1 MTALSE
7 RLCRRYF
14 AHAEHPYDAFEREV
28 ERTLRPGGTLV
39 DAGCGRSAPVLVK
52 FRGRAAR
59 LIGIDVVDFTQQLD
73 GIELYQ
79 RDLADT
85 GLESG
90 SVDVVMARS
99 VMEHIPN
106 PVAVYAE
113 VARILRPGGR
123 FVFLTAN
130 LWDYASLI
138 AATVPNRLHPWI
150 VAHTEGRREEDVFPI
165 QYQSNTRRAIS
176 RAAASSWL
184 RIERFEYLGQY
195 PAYFMFN
202 GALFLLATWYERM
215 ISALPPLNCLRGWIL
230 CSLSKSPAASR

>member
-1 MTALSE
+1 MTALAE

-14 AHAEHPYDAFEREV
+14 AGTEHPYDAFEREV
-28 ERTLRPGGTLV
+28 ARSLRRRGTLV

-59 LIGIDVVDFTQQLD
+59 LIGIDVVAFTQRLD
-73 GIELYQ
+73 GLELYQ
-79 RDLADT
+79 RDLAHT
-85 GLESG
+85 GLQSG

-106 PVAVYAE
+106 PLAVYAE
-113 VARILRPGGR
+113 IARVLRPGGR

-138 AATVPNRLHPWI
+138 AAAVPNRLHPWI

-165 QYQSNTRRAIS
+165 QYRSNTRRAIR
-176 RAAASSWL
+176 RAAAASAL

-202 GALFLLATWYERM
+202 GALFLLATGYERL
-215 ISALPPLNCLRGWIL
+215 IAAARPLHCLRGWIL
-230 CSLSKSPAASR
+230 CTLRKDPALLR

>member
-1 MTALSE
+1 MTVLSE

-14 AHAEHPYDAFEREV
+14 AGAEHPYDAFEREV
-28 ERTLRPGGTLV
+28 ARALRPQGTLV
-39 DAGCGRSAPVLVK
+39 DAGCGRTAPVLVK
-52 FRGRAAR
+52 FRGRAGR
-59 LIGIDVVDFTQQLD
+59 LIGIDVVDFTQRLD

-90 SVDVVMARS
+90 SVDLVMARS
-99 VMEHIPN
+99 VMEHIPD

-113 VARILRPGGR
+113 VSRVLRPGGR

-138 AATVPNRLHPWI
+138 AAAVPNRLHPWI

-165 QYQSNTRRAIS
+165 EYQSNTRRAIR
-176 RAAASSWL
+176 RAAAASAL
-184 RIERFEYLGQY
+184 RLERFEYLGQY

-215 ISALPPLNCLRGWIL
+215 IAAIRPLNCLRGWIL
-230 CSLSKSPAASR
+230 CTLSKPPATSG

>member
-1 MTALSE
+1 MTALAE

-28 ERTLRPGGTLV
+28 RRSLRPQGTLV
-39 DAGCGRSAPVLVK
+39 DAGCGRTAPVLVK

-59 LIGIDVVDFTQQLD
+59 LIGIDVVDFTEWVE
-73 GIELYQ
+73 GVELYQ

-90 SVDVVMARS
+90 SADVVMARS
-99 VMEHIPN
+99 VMEHVTN
-106 PVAVYAE
+106 PLAVYAE
-113 VARILRPGGR
+113 VARVLRPGGR

-138 AATVPNRLHPWI
+138 AAAVPNRLHPWI

-165 QYQSNTRRAIS
+165 EYRSNTRRAIR
-176 RAAASSWL
+176 RAAAASAL
-184 RIERFEYLGQY
+184 HIERFEYLGQY

-202 GALFLLATWYERM
+202 GALFLLATAYERL
-215 ISALPPLNCLRGWIL
+215 ISAIPPLNCLRGWIL
-230 CSLSKSPAASR
+230 CSLCKSPAAPG